1 MSSRKHTDRQSNT
14 GDASARARST
24 SQRFLLAASCLALTV
39 GAAGKAFAEEP
50 TASAA
55 TASTAA
61 EGSTGLEAVVVTAR
75 RRDEDAQTVPIAVS
89 AFGGAQLEATR
100 TYNVRDLQ
108 QLSPSLSVSVTNP
121 RNTSINIRGLGNNVS
136 VYNDGL
142 QAAVG
147 VYLDQVY
154 LGRPGQAVFDLA
166 DIDSIQ
172 VLRGPQGTLFGK
184 NTSAGALVVS
194 TRTPTFTP
202 EYAGDVSVGN
212 YGYVQAHAVA
222 SGPLIEDKLA
232 FRIALADTQRDG
244 YMTNVYDGSKTQD
257 YHDFG
262 GRLQLLAK
270 PNDRLTARLSVD
282 YGQQISNTSATVL
295 TGLLTNYAD
304 SGAAYPNGY
313 YARAARIGFTP
324 LTIDPGARKVSTDTK
339 NSYFETHGG
348 ASAIIDYSLPG
359 ATITSVTGWRAWHW
373 RPHNDADGT
382 TLPAAVDFHQDND
395 QQQWSQELR
404 IRSEGER
411 TIDYVA
417 GGYVF
422 WQKVK
427 AYALSQYGAYG
438 ADWFLAPAAGSAAVR
453 AAALNNYRIESRSS
467 PLTKSAAAFAQATWH
482 VTDRFDV
489 TGGLR
494 YTDESMTGY
503 FRQTASGASLSA
515 LSAADQAAVLA
526 LRARFGAANSF
537 AAKTSGD
544 SLTGSV
550 NLAYTFEGGVLAYA
564 SYARGY
570 KAGGL
575 NLSNINTA
583 GANAVDPVIAP
594 ETIDSYEAGLKST
607 WFDRRLT
614 ANLALFWTD
623 DDQYQTTAV
632 NLINNTSYLTNA
644 GSVRSRGVELDLRAA
659 PVQGL
664 SLYGSATYDDASYT
678 RYKQAACPIE
688 IQLTTYCDLTGR
700 RLPGV
705 SLWAG
710 SGGGEYRRAAG
721 TWKSATL
728 EAYGGFDVN
737 YRSAYYTTAADSEYS
752 KIPGYALVNLRLGI
766 AAEDGAWD
774 LQVWGRNVFDKVYYL
789 SLAAAS
795 TGAVSGTL
803 GDPRTFGVTLRVKH

>member
-1 MSSRKHTDRQSNT
+1 MPRTLHLHRLSNIGTRHENTTQRLSRLGAVSSLALLLSASLTAPVLAAAPAPE
-14 GDASARARST
+14 ASATPDDS
-24 SQRFLLAASCLALTV
+24 V
-39 GAAGKAFAEEP
+39 G
-50 TASAA
+50 
-55 TASTAA
+55 
-61 EGSTGLEAVVVTAR
+61 LDAVVVTAR

-89 AFGGAQLEATR
+89 AFGGVQLEATR

-184 NTSAGALVVS
+184 NTSAGAVVIA
-194 TRTPTFTP
+194 TKAPTFTP
-202 EYAGDVSVGN
+202 EFAGDVTGGD
-212 YGYVQAHAVA
+212 YDYFQTHLVA
-222 SGPLIEDKLA
+222 SGPLIADKLA
-232 FRIALADTQRDG
+232 IRIALANTQRDG

-270 PNDRLTARLSVD
+270 PSEQLTVRLSAD

-304 SGAAYPNGY
+304 DGAAYPNGY
-313 YARAARIGFTP
+313 LARAARIGFTP
-324 LTIDPGARKVSTDTK
+324 LAIDPGARKVSTDTK

-348 ASAIIDYSLPG
+348 ASAIADYSLPG
-359 ATITSVTGWRAWHW
+359 ATITAVTGWRAWHW

-382 TLPAAVDFHQDND
+382 TRPAAIDFHQDND

-404 IRSEGER
+404 IRSEGDR
-411 TIDYVA
+411 TVDYVA
-417 GGYVF
+417 GVYYF
-422 WQKVK
+422 WQKIK
-427 AYALSQYGAYG
+427 ALAVNQYGPYG
-438 ADWFLAPAAGSAAVR
+438 ADWFLAPAAGSATVR
-453 AAALNNYRIESRSS
+453 AAALNNYRFESRSS
-467 PLTKSAAAFAQATWH
+467 PVTKSAAAFAQATWH

-503 FRQTASGASLSA
+503 FRQTASGADISG
-515 LSAADQAAVLA
+515 LSAADQVAVLA

-537 AAKTSGD
+537 SAKTSGD
-544 SLTGSV
+544 SLTGNL
-550 NLAYTFEGGVLAYA
+550 NLAYSFENGPLVYA
-564 SYARGY
+564 TYSRGY

-583 GANAVDPVIAP
+583 GANAVDPVIDP
-594 ETIDSYEAGLKST
+594 EIIDSYETGLKSA
-607 WFDRRLT
+607 WFDHRLT
-614 ANLALFWTD
+614 ANLALFWTKD
-623 DDQYQTTAV
+623 ANYQTTQV
-632 NLINNTSYLTNA
+632 NLINNLSYLTNA
-644 GSVRSRGVELDLRAA
+644 GDVRSRGVELDLRAA
-659 PVQGL
+659 PIEGL
-664 SLYGSATYDDASYT
+664 TLYGSATYDDASYT
-678 RYKQAACPIE
+678 SYKQAACPIE
-688 IQLTTYCDLTGR
+688 VHLTTFCDLSGR

-705 SLWAG
+705 SLWAA
-710 SGGGEYRRAAG
+710 STGGEYRHAAG
-721 TWKSATL
+721 TVKAKPI
-728 EAYGGFDVN
+728 EAYAGFDAN

-752 KIPGYALVNLRLGI
+752 KIPGYTLVNLRLGI
-766 AAEDGAWD
+766 AAEDGSWD
-774 LQVWGRNVFDKVYYL
+774 LQLWGRNVFDKLYYL
-789 SLAAAS
+789 SLGAAN
-795 TGAVSGTL
+795 TGAVTGTL
-803 GDPRTFGVTLRVKH
+803 GDPRTFGLTLRARY